1 MRLSPTRISSGPKPR
16 RRSSAGALRLPAQ
29 DGDLRALSKTELLAL
44 VSELRAGRAA
54 DAAREAGG
62 PKPAASL
69 FLTESVRSGQTI
81 EFPEGD
87 VVVIGS
93 VGSGAEIVA
102 GGSIHVYGALRGRA
116 VAGTPGNA
124 GAHLLPEPAG
134 GAPRHRRPLPPGR
147 ESRPEPPGAPRPG
160 SARWRRND
168 ARADGLTAPGVHR
181 DLSFRMPS
189 LFLVMPGPEPGI
201 PIPAL
206 AGGTVA

>member
-124 GAHLLPEPAG
+124 GARIFCQNLQAELLVIAG
-134 GAPRHRRPLPPGR
+134 RYRRGENL
-147 ESRPEPPGAPRPG
+147 
-160 SARWRRND
+160 D
-168 ARADGLTAPGVHR
+168 
-181 DLSFRMPS
+181 PS
-189 LFLVMPGPEPGI
+189 LRGRPVQARLDGAGMT
-201 PIPAL
+201 L
-206 AGGTVA
+206 APMD